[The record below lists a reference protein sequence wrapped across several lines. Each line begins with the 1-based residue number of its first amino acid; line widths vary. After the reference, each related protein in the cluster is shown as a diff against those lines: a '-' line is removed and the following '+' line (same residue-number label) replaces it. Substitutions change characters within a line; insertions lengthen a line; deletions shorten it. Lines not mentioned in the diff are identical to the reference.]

1 MNDSDFNPNSEAHGE
16 ENTNFQANEE
26 NRDSF
31 TEGHPEE
38 PSAVDS
44 DTEDLQD
51 DSEQTGNYTEAHN
64 DPQPQQPTN
73 PYQQPTNQ
81 WQNGQYGNYYGQQPY
96 RPYGQN
102 TPNSQYQQYGQ
113 YGQYNP
119 YNSYGS
125 YNSYGQYGQQPQNQN
140 TQYQPYGQQPQ
151 NQNTEY
157 QPYGQQY
164 PSQPDGQPP
173 KKKMGGGLKVFLL
186 IIGVLAALFV
196 LGFCIYGIYMTSQQR
211 GSLKDSGRS
220 STSSS
225 QQLPGNGGS
234 TSSEPKS
241 AVSGNGTDPNSSGL
255 VIENQPSTNELSA
268 KEVYNKVA
276 PSVVS
281 VITSLQSS
289 SASSSDMSQGSGI
302 VATKNGYIITNA
314 HVVNYSKSYQVK
326 VILYNKKQYKGVVVG
341 YDKTTDLAIIKID
354 ANDLTPAT
362 FGNADNLSVGDW
374 VMAIGNPAG
383 VEFSSSL
390 TRGIVSALNRS
401 VATYSA
407 SGMTYIQT
415 DAAINPG
422 NSGGALVNMYGQV
435 VGINSI
441 KIAATGYEGM
451 GFAIPVS
458 KAKTIIDALIS
469 KGYVSGRTRLGI
481 TAQTVSESD
490 VQTYG
495 VPQGVAIASVDKDS
509 SLKNSGIVKG
519 DIITKADGKT
529 VASLE
534 ELYAVL
540 NTHKPNDTMTLT
552 IYRTGDGTTKSKT
565 FNVTIRLLED
575 KGETQG
581 TVSSPS
587 SK

>member
-16 ENTNFQANEE
+16 ENTDFQATEE

-31 TEGHPEE
+31 SEGHPEE
-38 PSAVDS
+38 SSAVDS

-51 DSEQTGNYTEAHN
+51 DSEQTGTNTEAHN
-64 DPQPQQPTN
+64 DPQPQQPAN

-81 WQNGQYGNYYGQQPY
+81 WQNGQYGNYYGQQTY
-96 RPYGQN
+96 HPYGQN
-102 TPNSQYQQYGQ
+102 TANSQYRQYGQ

-125 YNSYGQYGQQPQNQN
+125 YNSYGQYGQQ
-140 TQYQPYGQQPQ
+140 
-151 NQNTEY
+151 
-157 QPYGQQY
+157 
-164 PSQPDGQPP
+164 SQPDGQPP
-173 KKKMGGGLKVFLL
+173 KKKMSGGLKVFLW
-186 IIGVLAALFV
+186 IIGILAALFV
-196 LGFCIYGIYMTSQQR
+196 LGFCVYGIYMTSQQR
-211 GSLKDSGRS
+211 SSLKNSDRS

-225 QQLPGNGGS
+225 QQLPGGGGS

-302 VATKNGYIITNA
+302 VATRNGYIITNA

-326 VILYNKKQYKGVVVG
+326 VILYNKKEYKGVVVG

-374 VMAIGNPAG
+374 VLAIGNPAG

-458 KAKTIIDALIS
+458 KAKNIIDALIT

-490 VQTYG
+490 MQTYG
-495 VPQGVAIASVDKDS
+495 VPQGVAIASVDNDS

-529 VASLE
+529 VTSLE
-534 ELYAVL
+534 DLYAVL

-552 IYRTGDGTTKSKT
+552 IYRAADGSTKSKT

-581 TVSSPS
+581 TVSLPS